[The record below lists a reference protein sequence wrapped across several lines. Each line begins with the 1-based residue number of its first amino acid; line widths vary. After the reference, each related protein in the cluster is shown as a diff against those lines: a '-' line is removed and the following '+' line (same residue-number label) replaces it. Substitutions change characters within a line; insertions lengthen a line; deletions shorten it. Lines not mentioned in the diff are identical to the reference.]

1 MVRSHREEADMPETY
16 VTKAGDSLTSIA
28 EQAYGDGSRWSEI
41 YEANRKAIGD
51 DPDLI
56 KVGMKLTIPHGG
68 AGSATYVTSAGD
80 ALWHVAEVMYNDGS
94 RWPRDLQGQQEAH
107 RRRPGEARRRARAED
122 SCIDRWL

>member
-51 DPDLI
+51 DSDLI

-80 ALWHVAEVMYNDGS
+80 TLWHVAEVMYNDGS
-94 RWPRDLQGQQEAH
+94 RWPEIYKANKKLIGDDPEKLGVGLELRIPA
-107 RRRPGEARRRARAED
+107 
-122 SCIDRWL
+122 